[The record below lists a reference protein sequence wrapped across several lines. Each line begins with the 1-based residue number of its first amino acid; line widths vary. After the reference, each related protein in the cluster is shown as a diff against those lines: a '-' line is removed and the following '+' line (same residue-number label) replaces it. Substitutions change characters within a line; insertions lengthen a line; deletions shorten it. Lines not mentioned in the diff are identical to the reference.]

1 MFLFEPGNE
10 SSYEAVC
17 LSMKAITSAV
27 YVSRKKKGSVVT
39 IGLVGP
45 LTCSVGSAP
54 DVAHSARALRTEC
67 DNASPRQYVVLMLFL
82 LSRECC
88 FVL

>member
-1 MFLFEPGNE
+1 
-10 SSYEAVC
+10 
-17 LSMKAITSAV
+17 
-27 YVSRKKKGSVVT
+27 VT
-39 IGLVGP
+39 IGLLRP
-45 LTCSVGSAP
+45 LTCFSSVLETAVGSAP

-67 DNASPRQYVVLMLFL
+67 DNTSPRQYVVLMLFL